1 MTRPFDSNDA
11 DLQDTRED
19 ALARYS
25 QSIREF
31 TMGLYAQS
39 LRATEDRIRA
49 ESHAPES
56 AVTKMPAPGNAE
68 NAGLA
73 NQ

>member
-1 MTRPFDSNDA
+1 MTRPFDSNDPE
-11 DLQDTRED
+11 LQDTRED
-19 ALARYS
+19 ALALYS
-25 QSIREF
+25 QSIRDF

-39 LRATEDRIRA
+39 LRATEDRIHA

-56 AVTKMPAPGNAE
+56 AVKKKPAPGNAE
-68 NAGLA
+68 DAGLG